1 MKLLFN
7 SPAALIWLTGSC
19 LLYSFLNWTA
29 DGRRDNHTFFS
40 AFIWGVICMDV
51 LELYS
56 LTDRN
61 SMTRG
66 SGGSDKQCL
75 IPGKNDKR
83 FIYENVHQSVSS
95 AFYSILMC
103 AMTDSKEDSSNNY
116 RA

>member
-1 MKLLFN
+1 
-7 SPAALIWLTGSC
+7 
-19 LLYSFLNWTA
+19 
-29 DGRRDNHTFFS
+29 
-40 AFIWGVICMDV
+40 MDV

-75 IPGKNDKR
+75 ISGKNDKR
-83 FIYENVHQSVSS
+83 FIYENIHQS
-95 AFYSILMC
+95 AFYNILIC
-103 AMTDSKEDSSNNY
+103 ATTDSKEDSRNNY